1 MKRVIA
7 VSVLSL
13 ILSFCSPFMFK
24 QYIEKKPL
32 EQIRTLTFGGPIP
45 FAEQKV
51 ELPTNKKAYPV
62 VISFQSPLAKDT
74 IFHPLPMVF
83 TFVCFFLLLFAVFSL
98 FSSYI
103 KKVPKKKKEKV
114 NN

>member
-13 ILSFCSPFMFK
+13 ILSVCSPFMFK
-24 QYIEKKPL
+24 QYIEKKPH
-32 EQIRTLTFGGPIP
+32 EQTRALIFGGPIP

-51 ELPTNKKAYPV
+51 ELPTKEEAYPV
-62 VISFQSPLAKDT
+62 VISFQSPLEKDT
-74 IFHPLPMVF
+74 IFHPLPLFF
-83 TFVCFFLLLFAVFSL
+83 TFFCFFLLLFAVFTL

-103 KKVPKKKKEKV
+103 KKVPKKKREKV
-114 NN
+114 DN

>member
-32 EQIRTLTFGGPIP
+32 AQTDTLTFGGPIP

-51 ELPTNKKAYPV
+51 ELPTKEQAYPV
-62 VISFQSPLAKDT
+62 VLSFQSPFEKDT
-74 IFHPLPMVF
+74 TFHPLPLFF

-103 KKVPKKKKEKV
+103 KKIPKKKREKV
-114 NN
+114 DN